1 MQSSDRGDS
10 RLKHTT
16 HYHIKPDRA
25 IKKTSVRPITTMP
38 IPDAEIYPEA
48 TGPAA
53 TFVARHSAEEPL
65 KIYAGWFCPFVQR
78 ALLVLHLKNI
88 PFQYIE
94 VNPYHKPKSLLDLN
108 PRGLV
113 PTLVVPTADG
123 SQKPLIESSVICE
136 YLDEVYSDA
145 TKYGPRLLPE
155 DPYERARARIWIQFI
170 GSNIVPSFHRW
181 LQFQGDDAQKGR
193 EEYLANL
200 KKFAEQL
207 DPVGPFWLGKE
218 PSLPDV
224 ILAPWVDRAW
234 IFDEFKGNGGNWPTA
249 KDGEVWAR
257 WEKYV
262 SAVKGL
268 QALKDTTS
276 DKEHYLPLY
285 KRYADNVAQSEAAK
299 AIRDG
304 RAIP

>member
-1 MQSSDRGDS
+1 
-10 RLKHTT
+10 
-16 HYHIKPDRA
+16 
-25 IKKTSVRPITTMP
+25 MP

-53 TFVARHSAEEPL
+53 KYFAKHTAEEPL

-113 PTLVVPTADG
+113 PTLVVPAADG
-123 SQKPLIESSVICE
+123 TPKPLIESSVICE
-136 YLDEVYSDA
+136 YLDEVYSDS

-155 DPYERARARIWIQFI
+155 DPYERARARIWIQFV
-170 GSNIVPSFHRW
+170 GSNIIPSFHRW
-181 LQFQGDDAQKGR
+181 LQFQGEDSQKVK
-193 EEYLANL
+193 EEYLGNL

-224 ILAPWVDRAW
+224 IIGPWVERGW
-234 IFDEFKGNGGNWPTA
+234 VFDEFKSNGGNWPTA
-249 KDGEVWAR
+249 KDGEIWAR
-257 WEKYV
+257 WERYV
-262 SAVKGL
+262 SAIVDL

-285 KRYADNVAQSEAAK
+285 QRYADNIAQSEAAK

-304 RAIP
+304 RPIP

>member
-1 MQSSDRGDS
+1 
-10 RLKHTT
+10 
-16 HYHIKPDRA
+16 
-25 IKKTSVRPITTMP
+25 MP

-48 TGPAA
+48 TGRAA
-53 TFVARHSAEEPL
+53 KYFAQHTAEQPL

-113 PTLVVPTADG
+113 PTLVVPAADG
-123 SQKPLIESSVICE
+123 TPKPLIESAVICE
-136 YLDEVYSDA
+136 YLDEVYSDT
-145 TKYGPRLLPE
+145 TKHGPRLLPE
-155 DPYERARARIWIQFI
+155 DPYERARARIWIQFV
-170 GSNIVPSFHRW
+170 GSNIIPSYHRW
-181 LQFQGDDAQKGR
+181 LQFQSDDAQKGK

-218 PSLPDV
+218 PSLPD
-224 ILAPWVDRAW
+224 IIIGPWVERAW
-234 IFDEFKGNGGNWPTA
+234 VFDEFKENGGDWPTER
-249 KDGEVWAR
+249 DGEVWGR

-262 SAVKGL
+262 AAIEGL

-276 DKEHYLPLY
+276 DREHYLPLY

-304 RAIP
+304 RPIP